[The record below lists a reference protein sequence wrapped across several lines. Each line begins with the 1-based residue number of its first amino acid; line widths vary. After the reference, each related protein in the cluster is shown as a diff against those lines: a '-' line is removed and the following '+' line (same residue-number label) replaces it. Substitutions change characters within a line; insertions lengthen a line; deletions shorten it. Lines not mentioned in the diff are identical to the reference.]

1 MCSYEKVTYRCGHEK
16 RRLIKYCHFAR
27 NDPGHQCFGAWS
39 DKRAWKQP
47 REDCVDCCCAAAGNA
62 EAGPERSLV
71 GRMQGLGLGYRG

>member
-47 REDCVDCCCAAAGNA
+47 REDCVDCCAADAGVA
-62 EAGPERSLV
+62 REEELAR
-71 GRMQGLGLGYRG
+71 RMQGMRLGCGG